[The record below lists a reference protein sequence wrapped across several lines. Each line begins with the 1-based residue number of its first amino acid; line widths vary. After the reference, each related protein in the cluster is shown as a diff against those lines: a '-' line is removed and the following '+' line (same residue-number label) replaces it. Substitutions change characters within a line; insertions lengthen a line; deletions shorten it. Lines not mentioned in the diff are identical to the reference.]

1 MSTPRPQEAE
11 ELAVS
16 SPLGVTSVVINCLQ
30 GLIKKFCCASLP
42 VLFDPLQ
49 FAYRPNG
56 TPGDALAHLDT
67 LDICVDAVRGLQ
79 LCSQHPGSS
88 QAGPVLEL
96 CLQVPTRLAT
106 GVPGHSLLQH
116 HCEVWGWFG
125 QHLGEGLS
133 RGGGQVVPLVQRQE
147 PEGGV
152 AARLSGFTGP
162 LWRESASSGTWRS
175 KPQPLSRSPSGAAPP
190 GLDRTAPH

>member
-56 TPGDALAHLDT
+56 TPGDALVHLDT
-67 LDICVDAVRGLQ
+67 LDICVDAFMDYSSAVNTLAPPKLGQFGNCASRCQRGSPQVCQATRSSNIIVKFADGLGNTWERASLEEADKLSPWCRDKNLNSSQDLQ
-79 LCSQHPGSS
+79 DPCRESQH
-88 QAGPVLEL
+88 
-96 CLQVPTRLAT
+96 LQVP
-106 GVPGHSLLQH
+106 
-116 HCEVWGWFG
+116 
-125 QHLGEGLS
+125 
-133 RGGGQVVPLVQRQE
+133 GGPN
-147 PEGGV
+147 P
-152 AARLSGFTGP
+152 
-162 LWRESASSGTWRS
+162 
-175 KPQPLSRSPSGAAPP
+175 SP
-190 GLDRTAPH
+190 

>member
-1 MSTPRPQEAE
+1 MASCAAQRAPVSTPRPQEAE

-116 HCEVWGWFG
+116 HCEVLDGLGNTWERASLEEADKLSPWCRDKNLKEVSLHASQDLQDPCGES
-125 QHLGEGLS
+125 QHLQVP
-133 RGGGQVVPLVQRQE
+133 GGPN
-147 PEGGV
+147 P
-152 AARLSGFTGP
+152 
-162 LWRESASSGTWRS
+162 
-175 KPQPLSRSPSGAAPP
+175 SP
-190 GLDRTAPH
+190 